1 MTLSVVVLTMY
12 IVHLLYTAC
21 SSNLCPSLSR
31 NGDHV
36 HTNFRDMYNSL
47 RASGYFVE
55 VLGSPYTCFDASQYG
70 ALLVVDSEE
79 EFFPEEIE
87 KLRVDVT
94 EKGLSLVSGWSG
106 VRVWWV

>member
-1 MTLSVVVLTMY
+1 MY
-12 IVHLLYTAC
+12 LYVHSAYPLYIAC
-21 SSNLCPSLSR
+21 ESTPPSSR

-94 EKGLSLVSGWSG
+94 EKGLSLVSGWC
-106 VRVWWV
+106 V